1 MVKHKSV
8 KEMMAERKPLARKP
22 VEPVN
27 IYSAPTVTQETKPAQ
42 ARVVTQPAKPK
53 ATKEPPFVQD
63 ETEPLRAYSTYLR
76 KGQVKG
82 IKLRAVERDVNDME
96 IVQEAIDEYF
106 KKHPL

>member
-8 KEMMAERKPLARKP
+8 KEMMAERQPLLRKP
-22 VEPVN
+22 VEPIN
-27 IYSAPTVTQETKPAQ
+27 IYSAQPETPETKPEQERA
-42 ARVVTQPAKPK
+42 VPQPAKPK
-53 ATKEPPFVQD
+53 AQKVTAAAPAEAEPVRP
-63 ETEPLRAYSTYLR
+63 YSTYLH

-82 IKLRAVERDVNDME
+82 IKLRAVERDVTDME